1 MQLYLLRHGI
11 AEDGKA
17 GQPDAER
24 ALTAEGKKKLR
35 GILKSAREA
44 GVAPTLVVTS
54 PYRRALE
61 TAELAV
67 EALEYKGDL
76 LRSAALIP
84 AGKPEE
90 VWDEVRV
97 HKTEAQILLSG
108 HDPLFTYLTGY
119 LLGCPGLT
127 IDFKKGAMVRIDLDR
142 FGASPRGVLKWML
155 VPKLAK

>member
-1 MQLYLLRHGI
+1 MQLFLLRHGI
-11 AEDGKA
+11 ADDGEP

-35 GILKSAREA
+35 GVLRSAREA

-54 PYRRALE
+54 PYRRAVE
-61 TAELAV
+61 TGELAV
-67 EALEYKGDL
+67 ATLEYKGDL
-76 LRSAALIP
+76 LRSEGLIP
-84 AGKPEE
+84 AGTPEE
-90 VWDEVRV
+90 VWEEVRV
-97 HKTEAQILLSG
+97 HRDEGQVLLCG

-119 LLGCPGLT
+119 LLGCPALA

-142 FGASPRGVLKWML
+142 FGAAPRGVLKWML